1 MKILFALALL
11 VPASAFADGGAHEI
25 TIGSSTRALRTDS
38 ANALTEDSLG
48 GGQLG
53 YAHALNLPLVPGVEL
68 WATGTFGWGG
78 ADGTMFQTM
87 STELDTLSFTV
98 GGRARY
104 MLRTWLGATARL
116 DLGTARA
123 AVAIRDN
130 ADHTAADAGW
140 GAIAQGTVGLELVLL
155 RGSALRTFDLGVR
168 FELGY
173 VAASPISLT
182 ATPESGSDGTLQL
195 EMNAAALGS
204 LNLSGKVFAASVS
217 SHF

>member
-1 MKILFALALL
+1 MMFALALL
-11 VPASAFADGGAHEI
+11 APASAFADGGAHEI
-25 TIGSSTRALRTDS
+25 SIGSNTRALRTDS

-53 YAHALNLPLVPGVEL
+53 YAHAVNLPLLPGVEL

-78 ADGTMFQTM
+78 AEGTMFQTM
-87 STELDTLSFTV
+87 STAIDTLSFTA

-104 MLRTWLGATARL
+104 MLRRWLGATARL

-123 AVAIRDN
+123 SVAIRDD
-130 ADHTAADAGW
+130 AGHTAADAGW
-140 GAIAQGTVGLELVLL
+140 GAIAQGAIGLDLVLI
-155 RGSALRTFDLGVR
+155 RPRTHTFDLGVR

-173 VAASPISLT
+173 VAASPIALT

-204 LNLSGKVFAASVS
+204 LNLSGKVFAASLS

>member
-1 MKILFALALL
+1 MKSLFVLALL
-11 VPASAFADGGAHEI
+11 APASALADGGAHEI

-53 YAHALNLPLVPGVEL
+53 YAHALNLPVLPGIEL
-68 WATGTFGWGG
+68 WATGIFGWGG
-78 ADGTMFQTM
+78 AEGTMFQTM
-87 STELDTLSFTV
+87 STELDTLSFTA
-98 GGRARY
+98 GARSRY
-104 MLRTWLGATARL
+104 MLRPWIGATARL

-123 AVAIRDN
+123 AVAIRDGSG
-130 ADHTAADAGW
+130 HTAADAGW
-140 GAIAQGTVGLELVLL
+140 GAVAQGTLGVELVIL
-155 RGSALRTFDLGVR
+155 RGERLRTFDLGVR
-168 FELGY
+168 LELGY

-195 EMNAAALGS
+195 EMNAASLGS
-204 LNLSGKVFAASVS
+204 LNLSGRVFSASVS